1 MDPITS
7 LIVTA
12 AALGAAAGLKPTAEQ
27 AIKDAYAGF
36 KQVIIDRYNANRDLI
51 QAVESLDEQPDNAQH
66 HAMLETELI
75 KAGATKDPILIEA
88 ANTIHIAGAAHSSK
102 KKILGKRLKRK
113 LKQVEA
119 LENQADLTLDEG
131 QKIILEEK
139 TEIMW
144 AEISELEN
152 ELTNMK

>member
-12 AALGAAAGLKPTAEQ
+12 VALGAATGLTPTAEQ

-66 HAMLETELI
+66 HATLETELI
-75 KAGATKDPILIEA
+75 KAGATKDPVLIEA
-88 ANTIHIAGAAHSSK
+88 ANTIHIAGAAHSAK
-102 KKILGKRLKRK
+102 KKILGKRLQRK
-113 LKQVEA
+113 LKEVEA
-119 LENQADLTLDEG
+119 RENQIDLTLDEG
-131 QKIILEEK
+131 DKIILEEK
-139 TEIMW
+139 AEIMW
-144 AEISELEN
+144 AEIAELEN